1 MSYSYP
7 ATTPRQHKPLSAP
20 SQPSSDLNPGAP
32 SLPPRLGTASAAVRR
47 PWSTTPRRAAGS
59 PGWASGAS
67 TTGGGAGSARPA
79 AATSSTAAI
88 ATTSPRKTGT
98 SWIGTTSNR
107 LSASS
112 VTPSSRSRRCA
123 ATAASAWG
131 STSAQPATSWTMT
144 LTRSSSIATI
154 AASAG
159 SCYSTT
165 LRDRHCCIENSMKN
179 NCPICYEAVPVR
191 FAEGDVGAPLRPHHA
206 PAVLPRDVEARQVLV
221 PHMRH
226 AHLRHGQVLQ
236 GPRRRDGGKLLV
248 HGKEQSSPL
257 VFSYKWH
264 RSRERR
270 LGSGRRRPRPPDAK
284 TLGNKIRRVSG
295 SVPVLIDARVCV
307 CAGAGMGRVQ
317 RLQGHDA
324 GLLRHGGP
332 QVLPLP
338 VPQHLPGGTPRPPV
352 ATTTTTSLLL
362 ELDAASQDT
371 PGPSSYA
378 IITSSACAFTHRSV
392 PVHDELH
399 NFVPCR
405 YVRTLLLEIGRFIR
419 LGTHYLYHNKTRVT
433 LL

>member
-1 MSYSYP
+1 MEHD
-7 ATTPRQHKPLSAP
+7 AEA
-20 SQPSSDLNPGAP
+20 
-32 SLPPRLGTASAAVRR
+32 RR
-47 PWSTTPRRAAGS
+47 GF
-59 PGWASGAS
+59 
-67 TTGGGAGSARPA
+67 ARMGFGCKHY
-79 AATSSTAAI
+79 
-88 ATTSPRKTGT
+88 R
-98 SWIGTTSNR
+98 
-107 LSASS
+107 
-112 VTPSSRSRRCA
+112 RRCRIRAPCCGDVFHCRHCHNESTKDGHELDRHDVQSVICLVCDTEQPIAQVCCNCGVCMGEYFCA
-123 ATAASAWG
+123 ACNFLDDDVDKEQFHCDDCG
-131 STSAQPATSWTMT
+131 ICRVGGKENFFHCQKC
-144 LTRSSSIATI
+144 
-154 AASAG
+154 G

>member
-179 NCPICYEAVPVR
+179 NCPICYEYLFDSLRETSVLRCGHTMHLQCFHEMLKHDKFSCPICATPI
-191 FAEGDVGAPLRPHHA
+191 FDMDKFFKALDAEMEASYLYTGKGWVVCNDCRDTTQVFSGMAGHKCCHCQSHNTCRVAPP
-206 PAVLPRDVEARQVLV
+206 VLP
-221 PHMRH
+221 
-226 AHLRHGQVLQ
+226 
-236 GPRRRDGGKLLV
+236 
-248 HGKEQSSPL
+248 
-257 VFSYKWH
+257 
-264 RSRERR
+264 
-270 LGSGRRRPRPPDAK
+270 
-284 TLGNKIRRVSG
+284 
-295 SVPVLIDARVCV
+295 
-307 CAGAGMGRVQ
+307 
-317 RLQGHDA
+317 
-324 GLLRHGGP
+324 
-332 QVLPLP
+332 
-338 VPQHLPGGTPRPPV
+338 
-352 ATTTTTSLLL
+352 
-362 ELDAASQDT
+362 
-371 PGPSSYA
+371 
-378 IITSSACAFTHRSV
+378 
-392 PVHDELH
+392 
-399 NFVPCR
+399 
-405 YVRTLLLEIGRFIR
+405 
-419 LGTHYLYHNKTRVT
+419 
-433 LL
+433 

>member
-1 MSYSYP
+1 MEHD
-7 ATTPRQHKPLSAP
+7 AEA
-20 SQPSSDLNPGAP
+20 
-32 SLPPRLGTASAAVRR
+32 RR
-47 PWSTTPRRAAGS
+47 GF
-59 PGWASGAS
+59 
-67 TTGGGAGSARPA
+67 ARMGFGCKHY
-79 AATSSTAAI
+79 
-88 ATTSPRKTGT
+88 R
-98 SWIGTTSNR
+98 
-107 LSASS
+107 
-112 VTPSSRSRRCA
+112 RRCRIRA
-123 ATAASAWG
+123 PCCG
-131 STSAQPATSWTMT
+131 DVFHCRHCHNESTKDGHE
-144 LTRSSSIATI
+144 L
-154 AASAG
+154 
-159 SCYSTT
+159 
-165 LRDRHCCIENSMKN
+165 DRHDVQSVICLVCDTEQPIAQVCC
-179 NCPICYEAVPVR
+179 NCGVCMGEYFCAACNFLDDDVDKEQFHCDDCGICRILLLDDPSRQALLHRELDEEQLPHLLRVPVR

-248 HGKEQSSPL
+248 HGK
-257 VFSYKWH
+257 
-264 RSRERR
+264 
-270 LGSGRRRPRPPDAK
+270 
-284 TLGNKIRRVSG
+284 
-295 SVPVLIDARVCV
+295 
-307 CAGAGMGRVQ
+307 GMGRVQ

>member
-112 VTPSSRSRRCA
+112 VTPSSRCA

-248 HGKEQSSPL
+248 HGK
-257 VFSYKWH
+257 
-264 RSRERR
+264 
-270 LGSGRRRPRPPDAK
+270 
-284 TLGNKIRRVSG
+284 
-295 SVPVLIDARVCV
+295 
-307 CAGAGMGRVQ
+307 GMGRVQ